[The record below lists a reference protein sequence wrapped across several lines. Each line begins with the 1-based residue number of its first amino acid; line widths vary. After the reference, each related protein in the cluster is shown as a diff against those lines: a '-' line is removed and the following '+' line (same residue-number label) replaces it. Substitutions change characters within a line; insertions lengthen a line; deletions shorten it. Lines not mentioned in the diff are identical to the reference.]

1 MTPYDAQL
9 DRAQHVYDR
18 QEPADLLDDVRDA
31 TQLST
36 FQVEALTDFFIKEMA
51 GELDHNRF
59 EELIDEC
66 PTDLE
71 AALLPVLAK
80 AYAKDGDLVDQIT
93 QGKFRRECKRMA
105 LNAWEN
111 DRI

>member
-1 MTPYDAQL
+1 MFDFDTQL
-9 DRAQHVYDR
+9 DRAQRVYDR
-18 QEPADLLDDVRDA
+18 QEPEFLDEVRDA

-36 FQVEALTDFFIKEMA
+36 FQVEALTDFFIKELA
-51 GELDHNRF
+51 CELDNNRF
-59 EELIDEC
+59 EELIDAC

-80 AYAKDGDLVDQIT
+80 AYAKDSVIVDEIT
-93 QGKFRRECKRMA
+93 QGKFRRECKRLA